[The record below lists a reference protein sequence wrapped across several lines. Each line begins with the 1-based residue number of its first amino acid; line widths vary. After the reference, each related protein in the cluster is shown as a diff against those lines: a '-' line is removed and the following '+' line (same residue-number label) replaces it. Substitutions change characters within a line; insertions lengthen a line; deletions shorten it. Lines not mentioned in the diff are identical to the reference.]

1 MKEQIKTPEKELNK
15 MEASNLLKTEFKT
28 LVIKVFNKLRRRVD
42 ELSENFS
49 KEIGNIKMDIENIQI
64 ALAGVAQWIEH
75 GPVNQRVAG
84 SIPSQSTCLGCGPGP
99 QFRVHER
106 QPHIDV
112 SLLLFLLPFPSP

>member
-1 MKEQIKTPEKELNK
+1 

-84 SIPSQSTCLGCGPGP
+84 SIPCQGTCLSCRPGS
-99 QFRVHER
+99 Q
-106 QPHIDV
+106 
-112 SLLLFLLPFPSP
+112 